1 MNKIK
6 IWNDLLKLPIDEI
19 KKITLELRLIEIV
32 RMLDQ
37 ESKRTAKKIFE
48 EISDEIIELRE
59 KKAFGYIDQDK
70 YLKLKE
76 RWIN

>member
-37 ESKRTAKKIFE
+37 
-48 EISDEIIELRE
+48 
-59 KKAFGYIDQDK
+59 DK

-76 RWIN
+76 RWTD